1 MIRTI
6 RTSGRRWRRS
16 HSIVRAALVVGTV
29 LAVSGWL
36 LAHDGEDHG
45 DAAPAAAP
53 GSVARGAAI
62 VVPKEQ
68 QFALGILT
76 GLAGERTM
84 ARSASVTGRVIP
96 RTDAVADVVAP
107 LSGRI
112 VGTRIPRLG
121 DRVRRGDILFRVAPV
136 RAPAELAALRT
147 EQIRARAELASAER
161 EVSRL
166 ERLEGVVAGKQIV
179 EATIRRD
186 AARATSA
193 AIAEQIAGGGSVAV
207 RAPISGVITMAEIA
221 EGEVTDGSRAAF
233 TIADLSKVWVE
244 ADLFE
249 GDLQGAEGAASAVIT
264 LSAYPGETFAGK
276 LYRAGSA
283 VDPATR
289 TIRTLFIVDNPGERL
304 KLNMSAS
311 VAIGTG
317 AASRVL
323 SIPQAAV
330 VRIGERRVVFLHTAP
345 EEFQPRDVVLGSASD
360 GGAIEVR
367 SGVAAGDR
375 VVTSGSHQLKGM
387 AGL

>member
-1 MIRTI
+1 M
-6 RTSGRRWRRS
+6 G
-16 HSIVRAALVVGTV
+16 AV
-29 LAVSGWL
+29 LGVSGWL

-45 DAAPAAAP
+45 QAAPAATAAA
-53 GSVARGAAI
+53 VVQGAAI
-62 VVPKEQ
+62 VIPKEQ
-68 QFALGILT
+68 QFSLGILT
-76 GLAGERTM
+76 EPAGERAM

-107 LSGRI
+107 LSGRV
-112 VGTRIPRLG
+112 VGARIPRLG

-136 RAPAELAALRT
+136 LAPAELAALRT

-166 ERLEGVVAGKQIV
+166 ERLEGVVAGKQII

-186 AARATSA
+186 AARATCD

-207 RAPISGVITMAEIA
+207 RAPISGVITAAGIA

-249 GDLQGAEGAASAVIT
+249 GDLVGAEGAASAVIT

-276 LYRAGSA
+276 LYRTGSV

-289 TIRTLFIVDNPGERL
+289 TIRTLFVVDNPGERL

-323 SIPQAAV
+323 SIPQTAV

-345 EEFQPRDVVLGSASD
+345 EEFQARDVVLGSTSD
-360 GGAIEVR
+360 GVSIEVR
-367 SGVAAGDR
+367 SGVAEGDR